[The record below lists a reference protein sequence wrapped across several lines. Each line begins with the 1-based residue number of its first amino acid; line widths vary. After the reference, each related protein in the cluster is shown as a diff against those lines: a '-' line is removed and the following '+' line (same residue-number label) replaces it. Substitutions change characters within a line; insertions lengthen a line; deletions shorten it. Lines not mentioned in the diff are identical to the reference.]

1 MHVLANENL
10 KSYLLIVYYLF
21 VHPFINASIWMHL
34 QAYNTLLSF
43 IIAVQGIRE
52 GNVWLSNMMELRNYQ
67 KKVIKL
73 KNGLIMCHH
82 VIM

>member
-52 GNVWLSNMMELRNYQ
+52 GNV
-67 KKVIKL
+67 
-73 KNGLIMCHH
+73 
-82 VIM
+82 